1 MLMNQYFQKVNKL
14 MEKIRNTQTEN
25 IRKAAAII
33 VESIEQ
39 GGTVHIFDTGH
50 LINSEMV
57 GRAGGLML
65 MKALNYNFNVDN
77 KYKERDN
84 RGKNTSLEGLAG
96 YVLGSSNVIPG
107 DVLIIGS
114 VSGKT
119 VRPVDIALAARELGV
134 KVIALTSLEYSSS
147 LKSEHSCGKR
157 LFELADL
164 VLDNCAPAGDAM
176 VEVEGLDVNICP
188 ASGMAAAYIMW
199 ALNAEL
205 VSQMMQKGMTPSVYM
220 SINKPEGFKYNEE
233 VRKQF
238 MEKGY

>member
-65 MKALNYNFNVDN
+65 MKALNYHFNVDN

-96 YVLGSSNVIPG
+96 YVLLLQCNP
-107 DVLIIGS
+107 
-114 VSGKT
+114 
-119 VRPVDIALAARELGV
+119 
-134 KVIALTSLEYSSS
+134 
-147 LKSEHSCGKR
+147 
-157 LFELADL
+157 
-164 VLDNCAPAGDAM
+164 
-176 VEVEGLDVNICP
+176 
-188 ASGMAAAYIMW
+188 
-199 ALNAEL
+199 
-205 VSQMMQKGMTPSVYM
+205 QM
-220 SINKPEGFKYNEE
+220 F
-233 VRKQF
+233 
-238 MEKGY
+238 